1 MIAPDPGT
9 ARLRPE
15 TRSIARPADWDALP
29 YGGDLFGEIYLSG
42 QEEAEAQ
49 RAARR
54 ALPRSRYMPGLTV
67 VLVAAGTAAWLA
79 EHYGFPI
86 ILLGLLIGLALNFVA
101 REKAT
106 HPGLDFASSS
116 CLRWGIVALGF
127 QVTLAQIW
135 ALGPWPFAALVAIM
149 GLSVGAGLMG
159 AGVSGQ
165 SRYAGILAG
174 GATAICG
181 ASAALALYAIIG
193 RERLSQAQF
202 ALTLVG
208 VSLASALAMSLYPVI
223 AAELG
228 FGDAQAGFVMG
239 AAVHDVAQAI
249 GGGFSFS
256 DAAGSEATIIKLS
269 RVALLGP
276 VLILVSLWIGSEGGA
291 SARPVWR
298 RVTLPWFIA
307 AFIALVLLNSSIPVP
322 HELRG
327 AMMTASKAL
336 LLFAVIATAM
346 RSDLARILEL
356 GWRAATPVVCAT
368 LASFLAA
375 VAAVWLGVV

>member
-1 MIAPDPGT
+1 MSAAD
-9 ARLRPE
+9 LRA
-15 TRSIARPADWDALP
+15 TGSRAVDWDALP

-49 RAARR
+49 RAARK
-54 ALPRSRYMPGLTV
+54 ALPRSRYLPGLSV

-86 ILLGLLIGLALNFVA
+86 ILLGLLIGLALNFIA
-101 REKAT
+101 RQEST
-106 HPGLDFASSS
+106 HSGLDFASRS

-135 ALGPWPFAALVAIM
+135 AIGPWPFAALLAIM
-149 GLSVGAGLMG
+149 AFAFGAGLLG
-159 AGVSGQ
+159 SRVSGQ
-165 SRYAGILAG
+165 SRFAGILAG

-276 VLILVSLWIGSEGGA
+276 VLILVSLWIGSEA
-291 SARPVWR
+291 SAGEKPVWR

-307 AFIALVLLNSSIPVP
+307 GFIGLVLLNSAVDVP
-322 HELRG
+322 EALRA

-356 GWRAATPVVCAT
+356 GWRAATPVVFAT

-375 VAAVWLGVV
+375 IAAVWLGVV

>member
-1 MIAPDPGT
+1 MTTSTSP
-9 ARLRPE
+9 
-15 TRSIARPADWDALP
+15 
-29 YGGDLFGEIYLSG
+29 
-42 QEEAEAQ
+42 
-49 RAARR
+49 AARR
-54 ALPRSRYMPGLTV
+54 ARYMPGLTV
-67 VLVAAGTAAWLA
+67 VGVAAGTAAWLA

-86 ILLGLLIGLALNFVA
+86 ILLGLLLGLALNFVA
-101 REKAT
+101 REEAT
-106 HPGLDFASSS
+106 HPGLDLASRS

-135 ALGPWPFAALVAIM
+135 ALGPWPFAALLAIM
-149 GLSVGAGLMG
+149 GLSFGAGLLG
-159 AGVSGQ
+159 ARVSGQ

-181 ASAALALYAIIG
+181 ASAALALYGIIG

-223 AAELG
+223 AGELG
-228 FGDAQAGFVMG
+228 LSDAQAGFLIG
-239 AAVHDVAQAI
+239 ASIHDVAQAI
-249 GGGFSFS
+249 GGGFTFS

-276 VLILVSLWIGSEGGA
+276 VLVLVSLWIGGEAQSD
-291 SARPVWR
+291 ARPVWR

-307 AFIALVLLNSSIPVP
+307 GFTALVLVNSAVAVP
-322 HELRG
+322 EAVRDAL
-327 AMMTASKAL
+327 MTASKAL

-346 RSDLARILEL
+346 RSDMARILEL
-356 GWRAATPVVCAT
+356 GWKAATPVAFAT

-375 VAAVWLGVV
+375 MAAVWAGAV